1 MQVIK
6 DAVASI
12 HYTLKNDEGTV
23 LDTSEGREPLPYLH
37 GAGNIV
43 PGLEAAL
50 EGKTVGEELQVRIE
64 AAEAY
69 GEKNDAMIQTI
80 PREHMPE
87 GVELQVGMQLQAQT
101 PDGQAQV
108 VTIIALTN
116 TDVTLDGNH
125 PLAGVALNFAVEI
138 VEIRKAT
145 EEELS
150 HGHVHGAGGHD
161 HGDEH
166 GDEHRAQGEHL

>member
-12 HYTLKNDEGTV
+12 HYTLKNDEGMV
-23 LDTSEGREPLPYLH
+23 LDTSEGRDPLPYLH

-50 EGKTVGEELQVRIE
+50 EGKTVGEEVQVRIE
-64 AAEAY
+64 PAEAY
-69 GEKNDAMIQTI
+69 GEKNDQMIQTI

-108 VTIIALTN
+108 VTIVALTN

-138 VEIRKAT
+138 VEVRKAT
-145 EEELS
+145 EEELT
-150 HGHVHGAGGHD
+150 HGHVHGAGGHVHD
-161 HGDEH
+161 DGGDAEP
-166 GDEHRAQGEHL
+166 EEES

>member
-12 HYTLKNDEGTV
+12 HYTLKNDEGMV
-23 LDTSEGREPLPYLH
+23 LDTSEGRDPLPYLH

-50 EGKTVGEELQVRIE
+50 EGKTAGEEVQVRIE
-64 AAEAY
+64 PAEAY
-69 GEKNDAMIQTI
+69 GEKNDQMIQTI

-108 VTIIALTN
+108 VTIVALTN

-138 VEIRKAT
+138 VDVRKAT
-145 EEELS
+145 QAEISSGQVL
-150 HGHVHGAGGHD
+150 GAD
-161 HGDEH
+161 DGDEP
-166 GDEHRAQGEHL
+166 EES

>member
-12 HYTLKNDEGTV
+12 HYTLKNDEGMV
-23 LDTSEGREPLPYLH
+23 LDTSEGREALPYLH

-43 PGLEAAL
+43 LGLEAAV
-50 EGKTVGEELQVRIE
+50 EGKTVGEEVQVRIE
-64 AAEAY
+64 PAEAY
-69 GEKNDAMIQTI
+69 GEKNDQMIQTI

-108 VTIIALTN
+108 VTIVALTN

-138 VEIRKAT
+138 VDVRKAT
-145 EEELS
+145 QAEISSGQVLGPDENAEPEES
-150 HGHVHGAGGHD
+150 
-161 HGDEH
+161 
-166 GDEHRAQGEHL
+166 

>member
-12 HYTLKNDEGTV
+12 HYTLKNDEGMV
-23 LDTSEGREPLPYLH
+23 LDTSEGRDPLPYLH

-50 EGKTVGEELQVRIE
+50 EGKTAGEEVQVRIE
-64 AAEAY
+64 PAEAY
-69 GEKNDAMIQTI
+69 GEKNDQMIQTI

-108 VTIIALTN
+108 VTIVALTN

-138 VEIRKAT
+138 VEVRKAT
-145 EEELS
+145 EEELT
-150 HGHVHGAGGHD
+150 HGHVHGAGGH
-161 HGDEH
+161 EH
-166 GDEHRAQGEHL
+166 